1 MNETL
6 QAASLRVAEKVVE
19 AEHDVQMQMLDSLA
33 AAVEN
38 RGNFASMKLVLEQFI
53 EFSDLHF
60 LSEQLVMRLHSY
72 PGYEAHLEEHAR
84 LMKKVREIREWVFR
98 EEKILS
104 LELIKELRAWLLAH
118 MASHDMAFGEFLKL
132 SGRP

>member
-6 QAASLRVAEKVVE
+6 QTASLRVAEKVVD

-33 AAVEN
+33 AAIEE

-72 PGYEAHLEEHAR
+72 PGYEAHMEEHTR
-84 LMKKVREIREWVFR
+84 LMKKLREIREKVFR
-98 EEKILS
+98 DEKILG

>member
-6 QAASLRVAEKVVE
+6 QAASLRVAEKVVD

-33 AAVEN
+33 AAIEN
-38 RGNFASMKLVLEQFI
+38 RGDFASTKLVLEQFI

-72 PGYEAHLEEHAR
+72 PGYEAHMEEHTR
-84 LMKKVREIREWVFR
+84 LMKKLREIREKVFR
-98 EEKILS
+98 DEKILG

>member
-6 QAASLRVAEKVVE
+6 SVAPLRVAEKVVD

-33 AAVEN
+33 AALEN

-72 PGYEAHLEEHAR
+72 PGYEAHLEEHTR
-84 LMKKVREIREWVFR
+84 LMKKLREIREKVFR
-98 EEKILS
+98 EEKILG

-118 MASHDMAFGEFLKL
+118 MASHDLVFGEFLKL

>member
-72 PGYEAHLEEHAR
+72 PGYEAHMEEHTR
-84 LMKKVREIREWVFR
+84 LMKKLREIREKVFR
-98 EEKILS
+98 DEKILG

-118 MASHDMAFGEFLKL
+118 MASHDKAFGEFLKL
-132 SGRP
+132 SGKP

>member
-6 QAASLRVAEKVVE
+6 QAPPLRVGERVVD

-33 AAVEN
+33 AAIEN
-38 RGNFASMKLVLEQFI
+38 RENFASMKLVLEQFI
-53 EFSDLHF
+53 EFSDMHF

-72 PGYEAHLEEHAR
+72 PGYEAHLEEHTR
-84 LMKKVREIREWVFR
+84 LLKKVREIREKVFR
-98 EEKILS
+98 GEKILS

>member
-6 QAASLRVAEKVVE
+6 QAAPVRVGEKVVD

-72 PGYEAHLEEHAR
+72 PGYEAHMEEHTR
-84 LMKKVREIREWVFR
+84 LMKKLREIREKVFR
-98 EEKILS
+98 DEKILG

>member
-6 QAASLRVAEKVVE
+6 QAASLRVAEKVVD

-33 AAVEN
+33 AAIEN
-38 RGNFASMKLVLEQFI
+38 RGDFASTKLVLEQFI

-118 MASHDMAFGEFLKL
+118 MASHDMVFGEFLKL